1 MRYTNAQMKADEFV
15 KTKQSFGA
23 GAEKGAFKLKRFQG
37 IDSKIDNKR
46 V

>member
-1 MRYTNAQMKADEFV
+1 MRADEFV

-23 GAEKGAFKLKRFQG
+23 DVKAAFKLKRFQG

-46 V
+46 A